1 MRLSRISTYTMASLA
16 LGLNV
21 LVILQ
26 GAFVRATGSGA
37 GCGSHWPTCN
47 GQVVPLGQ
55 GIESGIEFSHRL
67 LSLAVLILGGW
78 LLTRAFRSR
87 GERPGLFA
95 WASIS
100 FAFLVVE
107 ALLGALT
114 VLLGYTGENVST
126 GRGVLVAVHLVN
138 SLLLVGALTATVL
151 YARATA
157 PEWPLRPAR
166 QALVATVLAVGLLGM
181 LVLMFSGGIAAMGS
195 TMFPS
200 ASLAEGLAADFDA
213 ASHPLV
219 RLRVLHPVI
228 AITVGIYLFLS
239 LGLARILKPVPQSRK
254 QVRALT
260 LVYLAQLGV
269 GTLNF
274 AMLAPLV
281 LQLLHLSL
289 AVAAFA
295 LLAAVSVTSLGFPAI
310 LPAPSDAAGERSG
323 NTAGDTAGNSATLEN
338 Y

>member
-1 MRLSRISTYTMASLA
+1 MRLSRFSTYTMASLA

-47 GQVVPLGQ
+47 GQVVPLGH
-55 GIESGIEFSHRL
+55 GVETGIEFSHRL

-78 LLTRAFRSR
+78 LLSRAFRSR
-87 GERPGLFA
+87 RDRPGLFA

-114 VLLGYTGENVST
+114 VLLGYTGQNVST

-151 YARATA
+151 YARPKA

-200 ASLAEGLAADFDA
+200 ESLAEGLAADFDA
-213 ASHPLV
+213 SSHPLV

-239 LGLARILKPVPQSRK
+239 LGLAWLLKPVPQARPL
-254 QVRALT
+254 VRALT

-274 AMLAPLV
+274 ALLAPV
-281 LQLLHLSL
+281 ALQLLHLSL

-295 LLAAVSVTSLGFPAI
+295 LLSAVSVTSLGFPAV
-310 LPAPSDAAGERSG
+310 LPAGAGGAGERSG
-323 NTAGDTAGNSATLEN
+323 KNTGDATATLEN